1 MATKKSSARVQPKK
15 IIEKPDFEPLEDI
28 FDKAKT
34 VMVMKIDANIEV
46 SKRVDNLMNVRDSS
60 YRFWGNQL
68 DEKFLPDKRV
78 EYFKRLQTITT
89 ETYNAMKDIA
99 ESFSLEEF
107 KKKDMKD
114 YFEKL
119 IPKSENIH
127 REEELIEAMIIFQ
140 CVQPYGSQMNQIH
153 QMIQEEIEKRRAY
166 GEMEK

>member
-1 MATKKSSARVQPKK
+1 MATKRAASAKVKPKVV
-15 IIEKPDFEPLEDI
+15 EPDFEPLEDL

-46 SKRVDNLMNVRDSS
+46 SKRVDNLMSVRDSA

-78 EYFKRLQTITT
+78 EYFKKLQTITT

-119 IPKSENIH
+119 IPSSEDIY

-153 QMIQEEIEKRRAY
+153 QMIQDEIEKRKAY
-166 GEMEK
+166 GEIV